1 MFIAVY
7 AGARPLG
14 RELPPLRDVPQS
26 SALHLIYSFAR
37 DASKDGNFAF
47 YDAWQLEHAVAQQCG
62 NQRGMLSLGGAG
74 FSWGPAVGLD
84 EWVGNASHS
93 LQLMLDRFQLIGLD
107 INIEEGLDEARGFP
121 EAMAALIA
129 FLKAWRPSL
138 LITISP
144 FDDTW
149 RHYKPLLQLAGDSI
163 GFINYQL
170 YAELESPDTTAQQAV
185 AVYERLAA
193 EVGGY
198 GKLTLGVN
206 TEPDEKRGP
215 QLDACLAAFRVLK
228 ARGIGGAFVWALE
241 NSCGCGYAAE
251 AALLRIAAE
260 QQTTAPH
267 TLPLQHPLTQQHH
280 TQQAHQQQQKAQQQQ
295 QESQQL
301 VSGSGACCCCVS

>member
-26 SALHLIYSFAR
+26 SALHLIYGFAR
-37 DASKDGNFAF
+37 DASKDGKFAF

-84 EWVGNASHS
+84 EWVSNAFHS

-149 RHYKPLLQLAGDSI
+149 RHYKPLLQVS
-163 GFINYQL
+163 
-170 YAELESPDTTAQQAV
+170 TAHSQ
-185 AVYERLAA
+185 Y
-193 EVGGY
+193 
-198 GKLTLGVN
+198 T
-206 TEPDEKRGP
+206 
-215 QLDACLAAFRVLK
+215 
-228 ARGIGGAFVWALE
+228 
-241 NSCGCGYAAE
+241 GC
-251 AALLRIAAE
+251 
-260 QQTTAPH
+260 
-267 TLPLQHPLTQQHH
+267 
-280 TQQAHQQQQKAQQQQ
+280 
-295 QESQQL
+295 
-301 VSGSGACCCCVS
+301 